1 MELEVHLG
9 ADRLGVFS
17 HDPST
22 DRYAFTYAPAWLA
35 RADRFALC
43 AALPLL
49 PDTMLPADEHSRR
62 VRQFFENLLP
72 EGEALDH
79 AAAISKVSKSSI
91 AGLLAALGRETAGA
105 LCIGQPNVPGSAPG
119 SQRRLLTPAELSE
132 RIRARPFQPFSIW
145 DARVRLSIAGY
156 QDKVA
161 VYRDDSGWYL
171 VEGPALA
178 STHILKPE
186 PTREVVAGLTS
197 NEFFCLR
204 LAKAAG
210 VDAALVELVF
220 VPEPVLQ
227 IARFDRRFTAS
238 GIERVH
244 TIDGCQALGLPVSA
258 KYERPYG
265 SGRDVAHIRGGASY
279 PRLFAMLQDT
289 VRPLQEKRALLRWAI
304 FQILVG
310 NADAH
315 AKNLTFFSTA
325 SGLSLAPAYDIT
337 SLYALPSQ
345 QLDRTY
351 AMAIGDAFDASE
363 LSASEWSGF
372 AADCGLPPAF
382 VRREL
387 VAMAK
392 VVSDA
397 APRVAADTIAARA
410 DPTVVRLIADG
421 VQAECDRQIGMA
433 ALIRKV
439 PAG

>member
-1 MELEVHLG
+1 MELEVQLG

-22 DRYAFTYAPAWLA
+22 DRYAFAYAPAWLA
-35 RADRFALC
+35 RADRFALS
-43 AALPLL
+43 AALPLV
-49 PDTMLPADEHSRR
+49 PDKTLSADEHSRR

-72 EGEALDH
+72 EGEALDN
-79 AAAISKVSKSSI
+79 AAAIVKVSKSSI

-105 LCIGQPNVPGSAPG
+105 LRIGQANVPESVPA
-119 SQRRLLTPAELSE
+119 SQRRLVTDEELSE
-132 RIRARPFQPFSIW
+132 RIRGRPFQPFSIW
-145 DARVRLSIAGY
+145 DGRVRLSIAGY

-161 VYRDDSGWYL
+161 VYRDAGCWYL
-171 VEGPALA
+171 VDGPVLA

-204 LAKAAG
+204 LASAAG
-210 VDAALVELVF
+210 VDAAHVELVF

-227 IARFDRRFTAS
+227 IARFDRRVTSS

-265 SGRDVAHIRGGASY
+265 SGRDVAHIRDGASF
-279 PRLFAMLQDT
+279 PRLFALAQDT
-289 VRPLQEKRALLRWAI
+289 ARPLQEKRALLRWAI

-315 AKNLTFFSTA
+315 AKNLAFYSNV

-337 SLYALPSQ
+337 SLYALASE

-351 AMAIGDAFDASE
+351 AMAIGDAFEALE
-363 LSASEWSGF
+363 LSAYEWSSF

-387 VAMAK
+387 IAMANT
-392 VVSDA
+392 VNDA
-397 APRVAADTIAARA
+397 APRVAAITIAAGA
-410 DPTVVRLIADG
+410 DPNVVRLIAGG
-421 VQAECDRQIGMA
+421 VQAECIRQIGMA
-433 ALIRKV
+433 AGIRKAR
-439 PAG
+439 AG